1 MSSNRTADH
10 EVPIHPASTVML
22 VRDAADGTE
31 VLMLQRTAGA
41 AFGAGMY
48 VFPGGRVDLA
58 DSGPE
63 VETWCHG
70 HDDRSASDRLG
81 IDVGGLAYW
90 VAAVREC
97 FEEAGVLLASRADG
111 AAHQPHPGD
120 RRAVHD
126 GSVSMAELCGR
137 DDLRLQLGEIHY
149 VDHWVTPRAAA
160 RRFDTRFFVAAAPV
174 EQTAVH
180 DNAETVDSR
189 WVTPADA
196 LAMEESGELLMMPPT
211 VANLRVL
218 ASHQTVAELLAA
230 SAARGRPPRTEPKL
244 RLAADGTVVGLA
256 MPGDDDY
263 DALD

>member
-1 MSSNRTADH
+1 MSSIRTTED
-10 EVPIHPASTVML
+10 EVPIRPASTVML
-22 VRDAADGTE
+22 VRDAARGPE

-48 VFPGGRVDLA
+48 VFPGGRVDPA
-58 DSGPE
+58 DSGRD
-63 VETWCHG
+63 VEMWCHG

-81 IDVGGLAYW
+81 IDAGGLAYW
-90 VAAVREC
+90 IAAVREC

-111 AAHQPHPGD
+111 AAHQPQPDD
-120 RRAVHD
+120 RHAIHD
-126 GSVSMAELCGR
+126 GRVSMAELCSR
-137 DDLRLQLGEIHY
+137 DDLRLRIGEIHY
-149 VDHWVTPRAAA
+149 VDHWVTPRGEA
-160 RRFDTRFFVAAAPV
+160 RRFDTRFFIAAAPG

-196 LAMEESGELLMMPPT
+196 LEMQESGELLMMPPT

-218 ASHQTVAELLAA
+218 AAHQTVAELLAA
-230 SAARGRPPRTEPKL
+230 AAARGRPPRTEPKL
-244 RLAADGTVVGLA
+244 RRAADGTVVGVA